1 MSQNVE
7 ELPEQR
13 FIVAPE
19 QHGKRLDIVIAEML
33 PDFSRARL
41 QQWIRNGRVL
51 VDQQTRKPKD
61 AVKQGEQICVRPEHQ
76 IETAWEAEAIDLDII
91 YEDEDILVINKAAG
105 MVSHPAAGN
114 RDGTVCNALLH
125 HCPTLQNVPRAGL
138 VHRLD
143 KDTSGVM
150 VIAKTLQ
157 SHTDLVRQ
165 LQERSVSRN
174 YFALVR
180 AEVIAGD
187 TIDAPIGRHPVQ
199 RKMMA
204 IVNNGKPAITH
215 YRVEQRFKHFTLLN
229 VALETGRTH
238 QIRVHLA
245 ARHMPIV
252 GDPVYGG
259 RLRLPPSCDENLRHQ
274 LLNFKRQ
281 ALHAYALSLRHPQR
295 EEVMHWR
302 VPMAE
307 DMEQLIEA
315 IRMHDEQSEH

>member
-1 MSQNVE
+1 MSENVE
-7 ELPEQR
+7 DLPEQS
-13 FIVAPE
+13 FTVAE
-19 QHGKRLDIVIAEML
+19 KHHGKRLDIVIADLL
-33 PDFSRARL
+33 PGFSRARL
-41 QQWIRNGRVL
+41 QQWIRAGRVL
-51 VDQQTRKPKD
+51 LNQKTCKPKD
-61 AVKQGEQICVRPEHQ
+61 SVKQGELISVFPQQQPETPWQ
-76 IETAWEAEAIDLDII
+76 PEAIDLDIV
-91 YEDEDILVINKAAG
+91 YEDQAILVINKAAG

-125 HCPTLQNVPRAGL
+125 HCPDLQNVPRAGL

-157 SHTDLVRQ
+157 AHTDLVRQ
-165 LQERSVSRN
+165 LQARSVSRN

-180 AEVIAGD
+180 GQVIAGA

-204 IVNNGKPAITH
+204 IVDNGKPAITH
-215 YRVEQRFKHFTLLN
+215 YRVEQRFLHFTLLN

-245 ARHMPIV
+245 AQHLPII

-259 RLRLPPSCDENLRHQ
+259 RLRLPPSCDDELRQQ
-274 LLNFKRQ
+274 LHDFKRQ
-281 ALHAYALSLRHPQR
+281 ALHAYALSLRHPVTGEIMTWQ
-295 EEVMHWR
+295 
-302 VPMAE
+302 VPLAP
-307 DMEQLIEA
+307 DMDKLIQA
-315 IRMHDEQSEH
+315 IRKHDEQNPS